1 MTAIFVVCH
10 PLSETKGR
18 CGKQFGGRCNKNL
31 YDFAVYCNIDNGWC
45 GAGDAHKNAQDG
57 DEYDW
62 DAQSC
67 QE

>member
-31 YDFAVYCNIDNGWC
+31 YDFAIYCNIDNGWC
-45 GAGDAHKNAQDG
+45 GAGDAHKNAQNG

-62 DAQSC
+62 EAQSC